1 MTPEKR
7 YWKVDPHGFELLS
20 GESEINYFL
29 NKALAIADFLHGKG
43 NVKFVGIAGS
53 LARGGVT
60 PHDIDFVVG
69 VPNELIT
76 PVLKAMHSGA
86 QDYHDLS
93 VSLIRTLGLTDAEL
107 IDLNWMPNGL
117 IKDPGGSSTDF
128 IRVRVPVQY
137 LIVSDHPDEE
147 FLQLMRQVNQKDP
160 DLYPHLMTDLKVYDP
175 TRNDFIRSQ
184 NPV

>member
-7 YWKVDPHGFELLS
+7 YWKPDPNAFELLS
-20 GESEINYFL
+20 GESKQDYFL

-53 LARGGVT
+53 LSRRNKI
-60 PHDIDFVVG
+60 PHDIDLVVG

-76 PVLKAMHSGA
+76 PVLKRMHLET
-86 QDYHDLS
+86 QDHQGLS
-93 VSLIRTLGLTDAEL
+93 VSLIRSLGLTDDEL
-107 IDLNWMPNGL
+107 GDLDWIPNGL
-117 IKDPGGSSTDF
+117 IKDPGGSGTDF

-147 FLQLMRQVNQKDP
+147 FLELMRQVNQKDP

-175 TRNDFIRSQ
+175 AKNEFIRAQ
-184 NPV
+184 NP